1 MGRYTKREHAA
12 GKFWLDKRPNSPA
25 WCICW
30 MEGRQL
36 RRKSTGTDDLDA
48 AIRDL
53 KAHYLAGDTPDVQDV
68 TRVPIADIV
77 QAYYLQHGQ
86 HLTSR
91 KWLKYAIDHW
101 VRFYGETESVWAA
114 TRPAR
119 VERFINDLQRRE
131 LKPSS
136 INNVLTAGK
145 AALSRSW
152 RRGELTRQVHVP
164 SVKVTKVQPKGRPL
178 SVEECAA
185 WLDASAPHFH
195 ALLLICLAT
204 GSRPEAVK
212 QLQWTQVDFDDDL
225 LHLNPEEREQTSKRR
240 PVVKMPPSLIA
251 YLRQLPRESDFLVSF
266 RGKPVDRYYTALG
279 ESRRRAGLDSRVNL
293 YSPRHTV
300 ARWLRKER
308 VPFEEVAGQL
318 GHRVAG
324 FAITEIYAAYSPDY
338 QALAT
343 AGIERLLQ
351 AIAVYSQSC
360 QFLVQRGARPA
371 EHVGVCAS
379 RLDAIGKHEASG
391 PR

>member
-1 MGRYTKREHAA
+1 M
-12 GKFWLDKRPNSPA
+12 
-25 WCICW
+25 
-30 MEGRQL
+30 
-36 RRKSTGTDDLDA
+36 RRKSTGTDDLNA
-48 AIRDL
+48 ALRAL
-53 KAHYLAGDTPDVQDV
+53 KAHFLAEDTPDVQDV
-68 TRVPIADIV
+68 SRVPIADIV
-77 QAYYLQHGQ
+77 LAYYLQHGQ

-119 VERFINDLQRRE
+119 IERFIDDLRRRE
-131 LKPSS
+131 LKSSS

-195 ALLLICLAT
+195 ALLFICLAT

-212 QLQWTQVDFDDDL
+212 QLRWAQVDFDDGL
-225 LHLNPEEREQTSKRR
+225 LHLNPEERAQTSKRR

-251 YLRQLPRESDFLVSF
+251 YLRQLPRESDYVVSF

-318 GHRVAG
+318 GHRVPG

-343 AGIERLLQ
+343 AAIERLLQ
-351 AIAVYSQSC
+351 TIAMQSQSS
-360 QFLVQRGARPA
+360 QFLILRGARPTG
-371 EHVGVCAS
+371 HVGVCAS
-379 RLDAIGKHEASG
+379 G
-391 PR
+391 PGAVGLNET

>member
-1 MGRYTKREHAA
+1 M
-12 GKFWLDKRPNSPA
+12 
-25 WCICW
+25 
-30 MEGRQL
+30 
-36 RRKSTGTDDLDA
+36 
-48 AIRDL
+48 
-53 KAHYLAGDTPDVQDV
+53 
-68 TRVPIADIV
+68 
-77 QAYYLQHGQ
+77 
-86 HLTSR
+86 
-91 KWLKYAIDHW
+91 
-101 VRFYGETESVWAA
+101 
-114 TRPAR
+114 
-119 VERFINDLQRRE
+119 
-131 LKPSS
+131 
-136 INNVLTAGK
+136 
-145 AALSRSW
+145 
-152 RRGELTRQVHVP
+152 
-164 SVKVTKVQPKGRPL
+164 QPKGRPL

-185 WLDASAPHFH
+185 WLDKSAPHFH

-225 LHLNPEEREQTSKRR
+225 LHLNSEEREQTSKRR

-351 AIAVYSQSC
+351 AIAVHSQSC